1 MKSSSFMMGV
11 ALFCAA
17 LVHLWL
23 GQSEFGPIR
32 ELLQQVSQISDIAT
46 FNRMVD
52 DSFELMALA
61 YVNLPRLVM
70 AILVGGTLGTIGSLF
85 QQLTQNRMMSPLT
98 LGTSSGAWLGLVI
111 LNVVAPMLVAQYSV
125 WFALVG
131 ALLAIGLIV
140 SIVGIKN
147 MSGLPIV
154 LAGMAVNLLLGA
166 FATAIILLNDQYAQ
180 NLFVWGAGDLGQN
193 GWEQVLWLMP
203 KLLPI
208 FAIFLL
214 APRVLTLLSIG
225 TEGAAA
231 RGLNIGTTFFVLMAI
246 GVWLVSVSITS
257 VGVISF
263 IGLIA
268 PNIARHLGFLKA
280 KSELVASC
288 VLGALLLCVNDSLAI
303 FLAQWSLD
311 MIPTGTATA
320 VIGAPALII
329 IARKQMSAQDQLF
342 FSMPKGPKSI
352 SSLAYFLLG
361 TMIVGLLALSTLSQP
376 SSDMGYFVIPD
387 AFEWSI
393 RWPRM
398 LTAIF
403 AGGGLAVAG
412 VILQRLVYNP
422 LASPDILGVS
432 AGAVLALIFSS
443 LFMGYSIHSLSPWIA
458 FLGSAIALCLLLFL
472 GKKHQFAP
480 AILILTGI
488 SLTAVLE
495 ALVQFSLTRVGEGK
509 YTLLAW
515 LAGSTYRVEP
525 ESASIMAIVI
535 TLSISVAL
543 LLSRWVTLI
552 ATGRQFASARGL
564 NINIAY
570 VALLCI
576 VAVLCSVVTT
586 TMGPVAFVGLLAPHI
601 AAMVGARLVRE
612 QIILS
617 FLIGAALMLFADW
630 LGQVV
635 VFPAQLAAGTLV
647 SIIGGSYFIFLL
659 LKSQRG

>member
-1 MKSSSFMMGV
+1 MKTRGLMVGA
-11 ALFCAA
+11 ALFFAA
-17 LVHLWL
+17 LAHLWL
-23 GQSEFGPIR
+23 GQSEFGPIGDLIQ
-32 ELLQQVSQISDIAT
+32 LLSLVSDRAT
-46 FNRMVD
+46 LNAMVD
-52 DSFELMALA
+52 DSFELMALL

-125 WFALVG
+125 WFALIG
-131 ALLAIGLIV
+131 ALLAMGLIV

-203 KLLPI
+203 KLVPI
-208 FAIFLL
+208 LAIFLL

-231 RGLNIGTTFFVLMAI
+231 RGLNIGATFFVLMAV

-280 KSELVASC
+280 KSELIASC
-288 VLGALLLCVNDSLAI
+288 LLGALLLCTTDSLAI
-303 FLAQWSLD
+303 FLAQWSVD

-342 FSMPKGPKSI
+342 FSMPEGPKSI
-352 SSLAYFLLG
+352 SPLAYSLLG
-361 TMIVGLLALSTLSQP
+361 TMIFGLLALSSLSQP

-458 FLGSAIALCLLLFL
+458 FLGSAMALCLLLFL

-480 AILILTGI
+480 SILILTGI

-525 ESASIMAIVI
+525 ESATIMAIVVTVCI
-535 TLSISVAL
+535 GAAV

-564 NINIAY
+564 NISIAY
-570 VALLCI
+570 ASLLCL
-576 VAVLCSVVTT
+576 VAILCSVVTT

-617 FLIGAALMLFADW
+617 FLIGSALMLFADW
-630 LGQVV
+630 AGQVV

-659 LKSQRG
+659 LKSRRR

>member
-1 MKSSSFMMGV
+1 MKSSGFMMGA

-23 GQSEFGPIR
+23 GQSEFGPIS
-32 ELLQQVSQISDIAT
+32 ELLQQVSQISDITT
-46 FNRMVD
+46 FNSMVD

-111 LNVVAPMLVAQYSV
+111 LNVVAPILVAQYSV
-125 WFALVG
+125 WFALIG
-131 ALLAIGLIV
+131 ALLAMGLIV

-208 FAIFLL
+208 FAIFFL

-231 RGLNIGTTFFVLMAI
+231 RGLNIGATFFVLMAV
-246 GVWLVSVSITS
+246 GVWLASVSITS

-268 PNIARHLGFLKA
+268 PNIARHLGILKA

-288 VLGALLLCVNDSLAI
+288 VLGALLLCVTDSLAI

-361 TMIVGLLALSTLSQP
+361 LMIFGLFALSALSQP

-480 AILILTGI
+480 SILILTGI

-525 ESASIMAIVI
+525 ESAVIMTIVI
-535 TLSISVAL
+535 TACIGVAL

-576 VAVLCSVVTT
+576 VAILCSVVTT

-659 LKSQRG
+659 LKSRRS

>member
-1 MKSSSFMMGV
+1 MKSSGFMMGA
-11 ALFCAA
+11 ALLCAV

-23 GQSEFGPIR
+23 GQSEFGPIS
-32 ELLQQVSQISDIAT
+32 ELFQQVSQIGDIAT
-46 FNRMVD
+46 FNSMVD
-52 DSFELMALA
+52 ESFELMALI

-125 WFALVG
+125 WFALIG
-131 ALLAIGLIV
+131 ALLAMGLIV

-208 FAIFLL
+208 FAIFFL

-231 RGLNIGTTFFVLMAI
+231 RGLNIGTTFFVLMVV

-280 KSELVASC
+280 KSELIASC
-288 VLGALLLCVNDSLAI
+288 VLGALLLCVTDSLAI

-361 TMIVGLLALSTLSQP
+361 SMIFGLLALSTLSQP

-443 LFMGYSIHSLSPWIA
+443 LFMGYSIHSLSPWVA
-458 FLGSAIALCLLLFL
+458 FLGSVIALCLLLFF

-480 AILILTGI
+480 SILILTGI

-525 ESASIMAIVI
+525 DSAMIMAIVI
-535 TLSISVAL
+535 TACIGVAL

-564 NINIAY
+564 NINLAY

-576 VAVLCSVVTT
+576 VAILCSVVTT

-659 LKSQRG
+659 LKSRRT

>member
-1 MKSSSFMMGV
+1 MRFSGLMMGAV
-11 ALFCAA
+11 LLLAA
-17 LVHLWL
+17 SVHLWL
-23 GQSEFGPIR
+23 GQSEFGPVD
-32 ELLQQVSQISDIAT
+32 ELFRQISQISDTAS
-46 FNRMVD
+46 FERMVD

-131 ALLAIGLIV
+131 ALLAMGLIV

-225 TEGAAA
+225 SEGAAA
-231 RGLNIGTTFFVLMAI
+231 RGLNIGTTFFVLMTI

-280 KSELVASC
+280 KSELIASC
-288 VLGALLLCVNDSLAI
+288 ALGALLLCVTDSLAI

-329 IARKQMSAQDQLF
+329 IARKQMSAQDQMF

-352 SSLAYFLLG
+352 SSLAYFLLFI
-361 TMIVGLLALSTLSQP
+361 MIFGLLALSTLSQP
-376 SSDMGYFVIPD
+376 ASDMGYFTIPD

-443 LFMGYSIHSLSPWIA
+443 LFMGYSIHSLSPWVA

-480 AILILTGI
+480 SILILTGI

-525 ESASIMAIVI
+525 DAATIMAIVI
-535 TLSISVAL
+535 TVCIGVAL

-576 VAVLCSVVTT
+576 VAILCSMVTT
-586 TMGPVAFVGLLAPHI
+586 TMGPVTFVGLLAPHI

-659 LKSQRG
+659 LKSRNS

>member
-1 MKSSSFMMGV
+1 MRFSGLMMGAV
-11 ALFCAA
+11 LLLAA
-17 LVHLWL
+17 SVHLWL
-23 GQSEFGPIR
+23 GQSEFGPVD
-32 ELLQQVSQISDIAT
+32 ELFRQISQISDTAS
-46 FNRMVD
+46 FERMVD

-125 WFALVG
+125 WFALIG
-131 ALLAIGLIV
+131 ALLAMGLIV

-225 TEGAAA
+225 TEGAVA
-231 RGLNIGTTFFVLMAI
+231 RGLNIGTTFFVLMAL

-280 KSELVASC
+280 KYELIASC
-288 VLGALLLCVNDSLAI
+288 VLGALLLCVTDSLAI

-342 FSMPKGPKSI
+342 FSMPKGPKFI
-352 SSLAYFLLG
+352 SPLAYFLLG
-361 TMIVGLLALSTLSQP
+361 AMISGLLALSALSQP
-376 SSDMGYFVIPD
+376 SSDMSYFIIPD

-443 LFMGYSIHSLSPWIA
+443 LFMGYSIHSLSPWVA

-480 AILILTGI
+480 SILILTGI

-525 ESASIMAIVI
+525 DAAMIMAIVI
-535 TLSISVAL
+535 TVCIGVAL

-576 VAVLCSVVTT
+576 VAILCSMVTT

-612 QIILS
+612 QILLS

-659 LKSQRG
+659 LKSRSA

>member
-1 MKSSSFMMGV
+1 MKTRGLMVGA
-11 ALFCAA
+11 ALFFAA
-17 LVHLWL
+17 LAHLWL
-23 GQSEFGPIR
+23 GQSEFGPIGDLIQ
-32 ELLQQVSQISDIAT
+32 LLSLVSDRAT
-46 FNRMVD
+46 LNAMVD
-52 DSFELMALA
+52 DSFELMALL

-125 WFALVG
+125 WFALIG
-131 ALLAIGLIV
+131 ALLAMGLIV

-208 FAIFLL
+208 FAIFFL

-231 RGLNIGTTFFVLMAI
+231 RGLNIGNTFFVLMVV

-280 KSELVASC
+280 KSELIASC
-288 VLGALLLCVNDSLAI
+288 VLGALLLCVTDSLAI

-320 VIGAPALII
+320 VVGAPALII
-329 IARKQMSAQDQLF
+329 IARKQLSAQDQLF

-352 SSLAYFLLG
+352 SPVAYFLWG
-361 TMIVGLLALSTLSQP
+361 TMILGLLALSTLSQP

-443 LFMGYSIHSLSPWIA
+443 LFMGYSIHSLSPWVA

-480 AILILTGI
+480 SILILTGI

-525 ESASIMAIVI
+525 ESAMIMAIVI
-535 TLSISVAL
+535 TACIGVAL

-576 VAVLCSVVTT
+576 VAILCSVVTT

-601 AAMVGARLVRE
+601 AAMMGARLVRE

-659 LKSQRG
+659 LKSRRT

>member
-23 GQSEFGPIR
+23 GQSEFGPIG

-46 FNRMVD
+46 FNSMVD

-125 WFALVG
+125 WFALIG
-131 ALLAIGLIV
+131 ALLAMGLIV

-208 FAIFLL
+208 FAIFFL

-231 RGLNIGTTFFVLMAI
+231 RGLNIGTTFFVLMVV

-263 IGLIA
+263 IGFIA

-280 KSELVASC
+280 KPELIASC
-288 VLGALLLCVNDSLAI
+288 VLGALLLCVTDSLAI

-342 FSMPKGPKSI
+342 FSMPKGPKFI

-443 LFMGYSIHSLSPWIA
+443 LFMGYSIHSLSPWVA

-480 AILILTGI
+480 SILILTGI

-525 ESASIMAIVI
+525 DSAVIMAIVI
-535 TLSISVAL
+535 TASIGAAL

-570 VALLCI
+570 VVLLCI
-576 VAVLCSVVTT
+576 VAILCSVVTT

-659 LKSQRG
+659 LKSRRT

>member
-1 MKSSSFMMGV
+1 MKSSGLVMGA
-11 ALFCAA
+11 ALFFAS

-23 GQSEFGPIR
+23 GQSEFGPIG
-32 ELLQQVSQISDIAT
+32 ELLQQVSLISDSVT
-46 FNRMVD
+46 FNSMVD
-52 DSFELMALA
+52 DSFELMALI

-125 WFALVG
+125 WFALIG
-131 ALLAIGLIV
+131 ALLAMGLIV

-166 FATAIILLNDQYAQ
+166 FATAIILLNDEYAQ

-193 GWEQVLWLMP
+193 GWEQVIWLMP

-231 RGLNIGTTFFVLMAI
+231 RGLNIGATFFVLMAV

-288 VLGALLLCVNDSLAI
+288 VLGALLLCVTDSFAI
-303 FLAQWSLD
+303 FLGRWSLD

-329 IARKQMSAQDQLF
+329 IVRKQLSAQDQLF
-342 FSMPKGPKSI
+342 FSMPKGPKFI
-352 SSLAYFLLG
+352 SPLAYFLLG
-361 TMIVGLLALSTLSQP
+361 TMIFGLLALSTLSQP

-393 RWPRM
+393 RWPRI

-480 AILILTGI
+480 SILILTGI

-525 ESASIMAIVI
+525 ESAMILAMVI
-535 TLSISVAL
+535 TASIGAAL

-564 NINIAY
+564 NINLAY

-576 VAVLCSVVTT
+576 VAILCSVVTT

-601 AAMVGARLVRE
+601 AAMMGARLVRV

-659 LKSQRG
+659 LKSRRT

>member
-1 MKSSSFMMGV
+1 MKSSGFMMGA
-11 ALFCAA
+11 ALLCAA

-23 GQSEFGPIR
+23 GQSEFGPIG

-46 FNRMVD
+46 FNSMVD

-125 WFALVG
+125 WFALIG
-131 ALLAIGLIV
+131 ALLAMGLIV
-140 SIVGIKN
+140 SIIGIKN

-208 FAIFLL
+208 FAIFFL

-280 KSELVASC
+280 KSELIASC
-288 VLGALLLCVNDSLAI
+288 VLGALLLCVTDSLAI

-352 SSLAYFLLG
+352 SSLVYFLLG
-361 TMIVGLLALSTLSQP
+361 LMIFGLFALSALSQP

-443 LFMGYSIHSLSPWIA
+443 LFMGYSIHLLSPWIA

-480 AILILTGI
+480 SVLILTGI

-525 ESASIMAIVI
+525 ESATIMAVVI
-535 TLSISVAL
+535 TACIGVAL

-576 VAVLCSVVTT
+576 VAILCSVVTT

-659 LKSQRG
+659 LKSRRT

>member
-1 MKSSSFMMGV
+1 MKSSGLVMGAV
-11 ALFCAA
+11 LFFAS

-23 GQSEFGPIR
+23 GQSEFGPIG
-32 ELLQQVSQISDIAT
+32 ELLQQVSLISDSAA
-46 FNRMVD
+46 FNSMVD
-52 DSFELMALA
+52 DSFELMALI

-125 WFALVG
+125 WFALIG
-131 ALLAIGLIV
+131 ALLAMGLIV

-208 FAIFLL
+208 IAIFLL

-231 RGLNIGTTFFVLMAI
+231 RGLNIGATFFVLMAV

-288 VLGALLLCVNDSLAI
+288 VLGALLLCVTDSLAI

-329 IARKQMSAQDQLF
+329 IARKQLSAQDQLF
-342 FSMPKGPKSI
+342 FSMPKGPKFI
-352 SSLAYFLLG
+352 SPLAYFLLS
-361 TMIVGLLALSTLSQP
+361 TMIFGLLALSALSQP

-393 RWPRM
+393 RWPRI

-443 LFMGYSIHSLSPWIA
+443 LFMGYSIHSLSPWVA
-458 FLGSAIALCLLLFL
+458 FLGSAIALCLLLLL

-480 AILILTGI
+480 SILILTGI
-488 SLTAVLE
+488 SLTAMLE

-525 ESASIMAIVI
+525 ESAMILAMVI
-535 TLSISVAL
+535 TASIGAAL

-564 NINIAY
+564 NINLAY

-576 VAVLCSVVTT
+576 VAILCSVVTT

-601 AAMVGARLVRE
+601 AAMMGARLVRE

-659 LKSQRG
+659 LKSRRT

>member
-1 MKSSSFMMGV
+1 MKSSGFMMGA
-11 ALFCAA
+11 ALLCAA

-23 GQSEFGPIR
+23 GQSEFGPIGA
-32 ELLQQVSQISDIAT
+32 LLQQVSQISDIAT
-46 FNRMVD
+46 FNSMVD

-131 ALLAIGLIV
+131 ALFAMGLIV

-208 FAIFLL
+208 LAIFLL

-231 RGLNIGTTFFVLMAI
+231 RGLNIGATFFVLMAI

-280 KSELVASC
+280 KSELIASC
-288 VLGALLLCVNDSLAI
+288 VLGALLLCVTDSLAI

-342 FSMPKGPKSI
+342 FSMPKGPKFI
-352 SSLAYFLLG
+352 SPVAYFLLG
-361 TMIVGLLALSTLSQP
+361 TMIVGLLALSSLSQP

-443 LFMGYSIHSLSPWIA
+443 LFMGYSIHSLSPWVA

-480 AILILTGI
+480 SILILTGI

-525 ESASIMAIVI
+525 ESATIMAVVI
-535 TLSISVAL
+535 TACIGVAL

-576 VAVLCSVVTT
+576 VAILCSVVTT

-659 LKSQRG
+659 LKSRRT

>member
-1 MKSSSFMMGV
+1 
-11 ALFCAA
+11 
-17 LVHLWL
+17 
-23 GQSEFGPIR
+23 
-32 ELLQQVSQISDIAT
+32 
-46 FNRMVD
+46 
-52 DSFELMALA
+52 
-61 YVNLPRLVM
+61 
-70 AILVGGTLGTIGSLF
+70 
-85 QQLTQNRMMSPLT
+85 
-98 LGTSSGAWLGLVI
+98 
-111 LNVVAPMLVAQYSV
+111 
-125 WFALVG
+125 
-131 ALLAIGLIV
+131 
-140 SIVGIKN
+140 
-147 MSGLPIV
+147 
-154 LAGMAVNLLLGA
+154 
-166 FATAIILLNDQYAQ
+166 
-180 NLFVWGAGDLGQN
+180 
-193 GWEQVLWLMP
+193 
-203 KLLPI
+203 
-208 FAIFLL
+208 
-214 APRVLTLLSIG
+214 
-225 TEGAAA
+225 
-231 RGLNIGTTFFVLMAI
+231 
-246 GVWLVSVSITS
+246 
-257 VGVISF
+257 GVISF

-280 KSELVASC
+280 KSELIASC
-288 VLGALLLCVNDSLAI
+288 VLGALLLCVTDSLAI

-320 VIGAPALII
+320 VVGAPALII
-329 IARKQMSAQDQLF
+329 IARKQMSAQDQMF
-342 FSMPKGPKSI
+342 FSMPKGPRSI
-352 SSLAYFLLG
+352 SPLAYFLLG
-361 TMIVGLLALSTLSQP
+361 SMIFGLLALSTLSQP

-393 RWPRM
+393 RWPRI

-443 LFMGYSIHSLSPWIA
+443 LFMGYSIHSLSPWVA
-458 FLGSAIALCLLLFL
+458 FLGSAIALCILLFL

-480 AILILTGI
+480 SILILTGI

-509 YTLLAW
+509 YILLAW

-525 ESASIMAIVI
+525 EAAMIMVIVI
-535 TLSISVAL
+535 TVCIGIAL

-570 VALLCI
+570 VVLLCI
-576 VAVLCSVVTT
+576 VAILCSMVTT

-659 LKSQRG
+659 LKSRTT

>member
-1 MKSSSFMMGV
+1 MKSSGFMMGA
-11 ALFCAA
+11 ALLCAA

-23 GQSEFGPIR
+23 GQSEFGPIG

-46 FNRMVD
+46 FNSMVD

-125 WFALVG
+125 WFALIG
-131 ALLAIGLIV
+131 ALLAMGLIV

-231 RGLNIGTTFFVLMAI
+231 RGLNIGATFFVLMAI

-268 PNIARHLGFLKA
+268 PNIAKHLGFLKA
-280 KSELVASC
+280 KSELIASC
-288 VLGALLLCVNDSLAI
+288 VLGALLLCVTDSLAI

-361 TMIVGLLALSTLSQP
+361 TMIFGLFALSALSQP

-443 LFMGYSIHSLSPWIA
+443 LFMGYSIYSLSPWIA

-480 AILILTGI
+480 SILILTGI

-525 ESASIMAIVI
+525 ESAAIMAVVI
-535 TLSISVAL
+535 TASIGAAL

-576 VAVLCSVVTT
+576 VAILCSVVTT

-659 LKSQRG
+659 LKSRRT

>member
-1 MKSSSFMMGV
+1 MKSSGLVMGA
-11 ALFCAA
+11 ALFFAS

-23 GQSEFGPIR
+23 GQSEFGPIG
-32 ELLQQVSQISDIAT
+32 ELFQQVSQISDIVT
-46 FNRMVD
+46 FNKMVD

-125 WFALVG
+125 WFALIG
-131 ALLAIGLIV
+131 ALLAMGLIV

-208 FAIFLL
+208 IAIFLL

-231 RGLNIGTTFFVLMAI
+231 RGLNIGATFFVLMAV

-288 VLGALLLCVNDSLAI
+288 VLGALLLCVTDSLAI

-329 IARKQMSAQDQLF
+329 IARKQLSAQDQLF
-342 FSMPKGPKSI
+342 FSMPKGTKLI
-352 SSLAYFLLG
+352 SPLAYFLLG
-361 TMIVGLLALSTLSQP
+361 TMLFGLLALSTLSQP

-480 AILILTGI
+480 SILILTGI

-525 ESASIMAIVI
+525 ESAMIMTMVI
-535 TLSISVAL
+535 TASIGAAL

-576 VAVLCSVVTT
+576 VAILCSVVTT

-601 AAMVGARLVRE
+601 AAMMGARLVRE
-612 QIILS
+612 QIFLS
-617 FLIGAALMLFADW
+617 FLIGAVLMLFADW

-659 LKSQRG
+659 LKSRRT

>member
-1 MKSSSFMMGV
+1 MKSSSLMMGV

-23 GQSEFGPIR
+23 GQSEFGPIG
-32 ELLQQVSQISDIAT
+32 ELLQQVSQISNIAT
-46 FNRMVD
+46 FNSMVD
-52 DSFELMALA
+52 ESFELMALA

-111 LNVVAPMLVAQYSV
+111 LNVIAPMLVAQYSV

-131 ALLAIGLIV
+131 ALLAMGLIV

-231 RGLNIGTTFFVLMAI
+231 RGLNIGTTFFVQMAI

-280 KSELVASC
+280 KSELIASC
-288 VLGALLLCVNDSLAI
+288 VLGVLLLCVTDSLAI

-361 TMIVGLLALSTLSQP
+361 SMIFGLLALSALSQP

-480 AILILTGI
+480 SILILTGI

-525 ESASIMAIVI
+525 ESATIMAVVI
-535 TLSISVAL
+535 TACIGVAL

-576 VAVLCSVVTT
+576 VAILCSVVTT

-659 LKSQRG
+659 LKSRRS

>member
-23 GQSEFGPIR
+23 GQSEFGPIG

-46 FNRMVD
+46 FNSMVD

-70 AILVGGTLGTIGSLF
+70 AILVGATLGTIGSLF

-131 ALLAIGLIV
+131 ALLAMGLIV

-231 RGLNIGTTFFVLMAI
+231 RGLNIGATFFVLMAV

-268 PNIARHLGFLKA
+268 PNIARHVGFLKA

-288 VLGALLLCVNDSLAI
+288 VLGALLLCVTDSLAI

-361 TMIVGLLALSTLSQP
+361 LMIFGLFALSALSQP

-432 AGAVLALIFSS
+432 ASAVLALIFSS
-443 LFMGYSIHSLSPWIA
+443 LFMGYSIHSLSPWVA

-480 AILILTGI
+480 SILILTGI

-525 ESASIMAIVI
+525 ESAVIMTIVI
-535 TLSISVAL
+535 TACIGVSL

-576 VAVLCSVVTT
+576 VAILCSVVTT

-659 LKSQRG
+659 LKSRRT

>member
-1 MKSSSFMMGV
+1 MKSSGLMMGSV
-11 ALFCAA
+11 LFIAA
-17 LVHLWL
+17 LIHLWL
-23 GQSEFGPIR
+23 GQSEFGPIG
-32 ELLQQVSQISDIAT
+32 ELFQQVSQISEIVT
-46 FNRMVD
+46 FNKMVD
-52 DSFELMALA
+52 DSFELMALI

-125 WFALVG
+125 WFALIG
-131 ALLAIGLIV
+131 ALLAMGLIV

-280 KSELVASC
+280 KSELIASC
-288 VLGALLLCVNDSLAI
+288 VLGALLLCVTDSLAI

-361 TMIVGLLALSTLSQP
+361 SMIFGLLALSTLSQP
-376 SSDMGYFVIPD
+376 SADMGYFIIPD

-443 LFMGYSIHSLSPWIA
+443 LFMGYSIHSLSPWVA
-458 FLGSAIALCLLLFL
+458 FLGSATALCSLLFL

-480 AILILTGI
+480 SILILTGI

-525 ESASIMAIVI
+525 DAATIMAIVI
-535 TLSISVAL
+535 TVCIGVAL

-552 ATGRQFASARGL
+552 ATGRQFARARGL

-576 VAVLCSVVTT
+576 VAILCSMVTT

-659 LKSQRG
+659 LKSRTA

>member
-1 MKSSSFMMGV
+1 MRSSGFMMGAV
-11 ALFCAA
+11 LLLTA

-23 GQSEFGPIR
+23 GQSEFGPVG
-32 ELLQQVSQISDIAT
+32 ELFQQVSQISDIAT
-46 FNRMVD
+46 FNKMVD
-52 DSFELMALA
+52 DSFELMALV

-85 QQLTQNRMMSPLT
+85 QQLTQNHMMSPLT

-111 LNVVAPMLVAQYSV
+111 LNVAAPMLVAQYSV
-125 WFALVG
+125 WFALIG
-131 ALLAIGLIV
+131 ALLAMGLIV

-231 RGLNIGTTFFVLMAI
+231 RGLNIGTTFFVLMVI

-280 KSELVASC
+280 KSELIASC
-288 VLGALLLCVNDSLAI
+288 VLGALLLCMTDSLAI

-342 FSMPKGPKSI
+342 FSMPKGPKFI
-352 SSLAYFLLG
+352 SPLAYFLLG
-361 TMIVGLLALSTLSQP
+361 AMISGLLALSTLSQP
-376 SSDMGYFVIPD
+376 SSDMSYFIIPD

-443 LFMGYSIHSLSPWIA
+443 LFMGYSIHSLSPWVA

-480 AILILTGI
+480 SILILTGI

-525 ESASIMAIVI
+525 DAAMIMAIVI
-535 TLSISVAL
+535 TVCIGVAL

-576 VAVLCSVVTT
+576 VAILCSMVTT

-612 QIILS
+612 QILLS

-635 VFPAQLAAGTLV
+635 VCPAQLAAGTLV

-659 LKSQRG
+659 LKSRSA

>member
-1 MKSSSFMMGV
+1 
-11 ALFCAA
+11 
-17 LVHLWL
+17 
-23 GQSEFGPIR
+23 
-32 ELLQQVSQISDIAT
+32 
-46 FNRMVD
+46 
-52 DSFELMALA
+52 
-61 YVNLPRLVM
+61 
-70 AILVGGTLGTIGSLF
+70 
-85 QQLTQNRMMSPLT
+85 
-98 LGTSSGAWLGLVI
+98 
-111 LNVVAPMLVAQYSV
+111 
-125 WFALVG
+125 
-131 ALLAIGLIV
+131 
-140 SIVGIKN
+140 
-147 MSGLPIV
+147 
-154 LAGMAVNLLLGA
+154 
-166 FATAIILLNDQYAQ
+166 
-180 NLFVWGAGDLGQN
+180 
-193 GWEQVLWLMP
+193 
-203 KLLPI
+203 
-208 FAIFLL
+208 
-214 APRVLTLLSIG
+214 
-225 TEGAAA
+225 
-231 RGLNIGTTFFVLMAI
+231 AI

-280 KSELVASC
+280 KSELIASC
-288 VLGALLLCVNDSLAI
+288 ALGALLLCVTDSLAL

-329 IARKQMSAQDQLF
+329 IARKQMSAQDQMF

-352 SSLAYFLLG
+352 SSLAYFLLFI
-361 TMIVGLLALSTLSQP
+361 MIFGLLALSTLSQP
-376 SSDMGYFVIPD
+376 ASDLGYFTIPD

-480 AILILTGI
+480 SILILTGI

-525 ESASIMAIVI
+525 DAATIMAIVI
-535 TLSISVAL
+535 TVCIGVAL

-576 VAVLCSVVTT
+576 VATLCSMVTT

-617 FLIGAALMLFADW
+617 FLIGAALMLFSDW

-635 VFPAQLAAGTLV
+635 VFPTQLAAGTLV

-659 LKSQRG
+659 LKSRNS

>member
-1 MKSSSFMMGV
+1 MRFGGLMMGAV
-11 ALFCAA
+11 LLLAA
-17 LVHLWL
+17 SVHLWL
-23 GQSEFGPIR
+23 GQSEFGPVD
-32 ELLQQVSQISDIAT
+32 ELFRQISQISDTAS
-46 FNRMVD
+46 FERMVD

-131 ALLAIGLIV
+131 ALLAMGLIV

-225 TEGAAA
+225 SEGAAA
-231 RGLNIGTTFFVLMAI
+231 RGLNIGTTFFVLMTI

-280 KSELVASC
+280 KSELIASC
-288 VLGALLLCVNDSLAI
+288 ALGALLLCVTDSLAI

-329 IARKQMSAQDQLF
+329 IARKQMSAQDQMF

-352 SSLAYFLLG
+352 SSLAYFLLFI
-361 TMIVGLLALSTLSQP
+361 MIFGLLALSTLSQP
-376 SSDMGYFVIPD
+376 ASDMGYFTIPD

-480 AILILTGI
+480 SILILTGI

-525 ESASIMAIVI
+525 DAATIMAIVI
-535 TLSISVAL
+535 TVCIGVAL

-576 VAVLCSVVTT
+576 VAILCSMVTT

-617 FLIGAALMLFADW
+617 FVIGAALMLFADW

-635 VFPAQLAAGTLV
+635 VFPVQLAAGTLV

-659 LKSQRG
+659 LKSRNS

>member
-1 MKSSSFMMGV
+1 MKSSGLVMGA
-11 ALFCAA
+11 ALFFAS

-23 GQSEFGPIR
+23 GQSEFGPIG
-32 ELLQQVSQISDIAT
+32 ELLQQVSLISDSAT
-46 FNRMVD
+46 FNSMVD
-52 DSFELMALA
+52 DSFELMALI
-61 YVNLPRLVM
+61 YVNLPRLAM

-125 WFALVG
+125 WFALIG
-131 ALLAIGLIV
+131 ALLAMGLIV

-208 FAIFLL
+208 LAIFFL
-214 APRVLTLLSIG
+214 APRILTLLSIG

-231 RGLNIGTTFFVLMAI
+231 RGLNIGMTFFVLMAI

-280 KSELVASC
+280 KSELIVSC
-288 VLGALLLCVNDSLAI
+288 VLGALLLCVTDSLAI

-342 FSMPKGPKSI
+342 FSMPKGPKFI
-352 SSLAYFLLG
+352 SPLAYFLLG
-361 TMIVGLLALSTLSQP
+361 TMIFGLLALSTLSQP

-432 AGAVLALIFSS
+432 AGAVLALILSS

-480 AILILTGI
+480 SILILTGI

-525 ESASIMAIVI
+525 ESAAIMAIVI
-535 TLSISVAL
+535 TVCIGVAL

-552 ATGRQFASARGL
+552 ATGRQFARARGL

-576 VAVLCSVVTT
+576 VAILCSVVTT

-601 AAMVGARLVRE
+601 AAMVGARLIRE

-659 LKSQRG
+659 LKSRRA

>member
-1 MKSSSFMMGV
+1 MKTSGLMVGA
-11 ALFCAA
+11 ALFFAA
-17 LVHLWL
+17 LAHLWL
-23 GQSEFGPIR
+23 GQSEFGPIG
-32 ELLQQVSQISDIAT
+32 ELILLLSQVSDRAT
-46 FNRMVD
+46 LNAMVD
-52 DSFELMALA
+52 DSFELMALL

-70 AILVGGTLGTIGSLF
+70 TILVGGTLGTIGSLF

-125 WFALVG
+125 WFALIG
-131 ALLAIGLIV
+131 ALLAMGLIV

-203 KLLPI
+203 KLVPI

-231 RGLNIGTTFFVLMAI
+231 RGLNIGATFFVLMAV

-268 PNIARHLGFLKA
+268 PNIARHFGFLKA
-280 KSELVASC
+280 KSELIASC
-288 VLGALLLCVNDSLAI
+288 LLGALLLCTTDSLAI
-303 FLAQWSLD
+303 FLAQWSVD

-342 FSMPKGPKSI
+342 FSMPEGPKSI
-352 SSLAYFLLG
+352 SPLAYSLLG
-361 TMIVGLLALSTLSQP
+361 TMIFGLLALSTLSQP

-458 FLGSAIALCLLLFL
+458 FLGSAMALCLLLFL

-480 AILILTGI
+480 SILILTGI

-525 ESASIMAIVI
+525 ESATIMAIVI
-535 TLSISVAL
+535 TVCIGAAV

-564 NINIAY
+564 NISIAY
-570 VALLCI
+570 ASLLCI
-576 VAVLCSVVTT
+576 VAILCSVVTT

-601 AAMVGARLVRE
+601 AAMVGARLVRK

-659 LKSQRG
+659 LKSRRT

>member
-1 MKSSSFMMGV
+1 MRFGGLMMGAV
-11 ALFCAA
+11 LLLAA
-17 LVHLWL
+17 SVHLWL
-23 GQSEFGPIR
+23 GQSEFGPVD
-32 ELLQQVSQISDIAT
+32 ELFRQISQISDTAS
-46 FNRMVD
+46 FERMVD

-131 ALLAIGLIV
+131 ALLAMGLIV

-214 APRVLTLLSIG
+214 APRALTLLSIG

-231 RGLNIGTTFFVLMAI
+231 RGLNIGTTFFGLMAI
-246 GVWLVSVSITS
+246 GVWSVSVSITS

-280 KSELVASC
+280 KSELIASC
-288 VLGALLLCVNDSLAI
+288 ALGALLLCVTDSLAI

-329 IARKQMSAQDQLF
+329 IARKQMSAQDQMF

-352 SSLAYFLLG
+352 SSLAYCLLFI
-361 TMIVGLLALSTLSQP
+361 MIFGLLALSTLSQP
-376 SSDMGYFVIPD
+376 ASDMGYFTIPD

-480 AILILTGI
+480 SILILTGI

-525 ESASIMAIVI
+525 DAATIMAIVI
-535 TLSISVAL
+535 TVCIGVAL

-576 VAVLCSVVTT
+576 VAILCSMVTT

-659 LKSQRG
+659 LKSRNS

>member
-1 MKSSSFMMGV
+1 MKSSGFMMGV
-11 ALFCAA
+11 ALLCAA
-17 LVHLWL
+17 LIHLWL
-23 GQSEFGPIR
+23 GQSEFGPIGG
-32 ELLQQVSQISDIAT
+32 LFQQVSQISDIVT
-46 FNRMVD
+46 FNKMVD
-52 DSFELMALA
+52 DSFELMALI

-131 ALLAIGLIV
+131 ALLAMGLIV

-280 KSELVASC
+280 KSELIASC
-288 VLGALLLCVNDSLAI
+288 VLGALLLCITDSLAI

-329 IARKQMSAQDQLF
+329 IARKQLSAQDQLF
-342 FSMPKGPKSI
+342 FSMPKGPKFI
-352 SSLAYFLLG
+352 SPLSYFLLG
-361 TMIVGLLALSTLSQP
+361 TMIFGLLALSSLSQP
-376 SSDMGYFVIPD
+376 SSDIGYFVIPD

-480 AILILTGI
+480 SILILTGI

-525 ESASIMAIVI
+525 ESATIMAIVI
-535 TLSISVAL
+535 TACIGVAL

-576 VAVLCSVVTT
+576 VAILCSVVTT
-586 TMGPVAFVGLLAPHI
+586 AMGPVAFVGLLAPHI

-659 LKSQRG
+659 LKSRRT

>member
-1 MKSSSFMMGV
+1 MKSSGFMMGA

-23 GQSEFGPIR
+23 GQSEFGPIS
-32 ELLQQVSQISDIAT
+32 ELLQQVSQISDITT
-46 FNRMVD
+46 FNSMVD

-125 WFALVG
+125 WFALIG
-131 ALLAIGLIV
+131 ALLAMGLIV

-208 FAIFLL
+208 FAIFFL

-225 TEGAAA
+225 TEGATA
-231 RGLNIGTTFFVLMAI
+231 RGLNIGTTFFVLMAV

-280 KSELVASC
+280 KSELIASC
-288 VLGALLLCVNDSLAI
+288 VLGALLLCVTDSLAI

-361 TMIVGLLALSTLSQP
+361 LMIFGLFALSALSQP

-443 LFMGYSIHSLSPWIA
+443 LFMGYSIHSLSPWVA

-480 AILILTGI
+480 SILLLTGI

-525 ESASIMAIVI
+525 ESAVIMTIVI
-535 TLSISVAL
+535 TACIGVAL

-576 VAVLCSVVTT
+576 VAILCSVVTT

-659 LKSQRG
+659 LKSRRS

>member
-1 MKSSSFMMGV
+1 MRLGGLMMGAV
-11 ALFCAA
+11 LLLAA
-17 LVHLWL
+17 SVHLWL
-23 GQSEFGPIR
+23 GQSEFGPVD
-32 ELLQQVSQISDIAT
+32 ELFRQISQISDTAS
-46 FNRMVD
+46 FERMVD

-131 ALLAIGLIV
+131 ALLAMGLIV

-225 TEGAAA
+225 SEGAAA
-231 RGLNIGTTFFVLMAI
+231 RGLNIGTTFFVLMTI

-280 KSELVASC
+280 KSELIASC
-288 VLGALLLCVNDSLAI
+288 ALGALLLCVTDSLAL

-329 IARKQMSAQDQLF
+329 IARKQMSAQDQMF

-352 SSLAYFLLG
+352 SSLAYFLLFI
-361 TMIVGLLALSTLSQP
+361 MIFGLLALSTLSQP
-376 SSDMGYFVIPD
+376 ASDMGYFAIPD

-393 RWPRM
+393 RSPRM

-480 AILILTGI
+480 SILILTGI

-525 ESASIMAIVI
+525 DAATIMAIVI
-535 TLSISVAL
+535 TVCIGVAL

-576 VAVLCSVVTT
+576 VAILCSMVTT

-659 LKSQRG
+659 LKSRNS

>member
-1 MKSSSFMMGV
+1 MRFSGLMMGAV
-11 ALFCAA
+11 LLLAA
-17 LVHLWL
+17 SVHLWL
-23 GQSEFGPIR
+23 GQSEFGPIE
-32 ELLQQVSQISDIAT
+32 ELFRQISQISDTAS
-46 FNRMVD
+46 FERMVD

-98 LGTSSGAWLGLVI
+98 LGTSSGAWLGLVV

-131 ALLAIGLIV
+131 ALLAMGLIV

-280 KSELVASC
+280 KSELIASC
-288 VLGALLLCVNDSLAI
+288 ALGALLLCVTDSLAI

-329 IARKQMSAQDQLF
+329 IARKQMSAQDQMF

-352 SSLAYFLLG
+352 SSLAYFLLFS
-361 TMIVGLLALSTLSQP
+361 MIFGLLALSTVSQP
-376 SSDMGYFVIPD
+376 ASDMGYFAIPD

-480 AILILTGI
+480 SILILTGI

-525 ESASIMAIVI
+525 DAATIMAIVI
-535 TLSISVAL
+535 TVCIGVAL

-576 VAVLCSVVTT
+576 VAILCSMVTT

-617 FLIGAALMLFADW
+617 FLIGAALMLFSDW

-659 LKSQRG
+659 LKSRNS

>member
-1 MKSSSFMMGV
+1 MKISGLMVGA
-11 ALFCAA
+11 ALFFAA
-17 LVHLWL
+17 LAHLWL
-23 GQSEFGPIR
+23 GQSEFGPIG
-32 ELLQQVSQISDIAT
+32 ELILLLSQVSDRAT
-46 FNRMVD
+46 LNAMVD
-52 DSFELMALA
+52 DSFELMALF

-125 WFALVG
+125 WFALIG
-131 ALLAIGLIV
+131 ALLAMGLIV

-203 KLLPI
+203 KLVPI
-208 FAIFLL
+208 LAIFLL

-231 RGLNIGTTFFVLMAI
+231 RGLNIGATFFVLMAV

-280 KSELVASC
+280 KSELIASC
-288 VLGALLLCVNDSLAI
+288 LLGALLLCTTDSLAI
-303 FLAQWSLD
+303 FLAQWSVD

-342 FSMPKGPKSI
+342 FSMPEGPKSI
-352 SSLAYFLLG
+352 SPLAYSLLG
-361 TMIVGLLALSTLSQP
+361 TMIFGLLVLSSLSQP

-458 FLGSAIALCLLLFL
+458 FLGSAMALCLLLFL

-480 AILILTGI
+480 SILILTGI

-525 ESASIMAIVI
+525 ESATIMAIVVTVCI
-535 TLSISVAL
+535 GAAV

-564 NINIAY
+564 NISIAY
-570 VALLCI
+570 ASLLCL
-576 VAVLCSVVTT
+576 VAILCSVVTT
-586 TMGPVAFVGLLAPHI
+586 TIGPVAFVGLLAPHI

-617 FLIGAALMLFADW
+617 FLIGSALMLFADW
-630 LGQVV
+630 AGQVV

-659 LKSQRG
+659 LKSRRR

>member
-1 MKSSSFMMGV
+1 MKSSGFMMGA
-11 ALFCAA
+11 ALLCAA

-23 GQSEFGPIR
+23 GQSEFGPIS

-46 FNRMVD
+46 FNSMVD

-131 ALLAIGLIV
+131 ALFAMGLIV

-208 FAIFLL
+208 LAIFLL

-231 RGLNIGTTFFVLMAI
+231 RGLNIGATFFVLMAI

-280 KSELVASC
+280 KSELIASC
-288 VLGALLLCVNDSLAI
+288 VLGALLLCVTDSLAI

-342 FSMPKGPKSI
+342 FSMPKGPKFI
-352 SSLAYFLLG
+352 SPVAYFLLG
-361 TMIVGLLALSTLSQP
+361 TMIFGLLALSSLSQP

-443 LFMGYSIHSLSPWIA
+443 LFMGYSIHSLSPWVA

-480 AILILTGI
+480 SILILTGI

-525 ESASIMAIVI
+525 ESATIMAVVI
-535 TLSISVAL
+535 TACIGVAL

-576 VAVLCSVVTT
+576 VAILCSVVTT

-659 LKSQRG
+659 LKSRRT

>member
-1 MKSSSFMMGV
+1 MKISGLMVGA
-11 ALFCAA
+11 ALFFAA
-17 LVHLWL
+17 LAHLWL
-23 GQSEFGPIR
+23 GQSEFGPIG
-32 ELLQQVSQISDIAT
+32 ELILLLSQVSDRAT
-46 FNRMVD
+46 LNAMVD
-52 DSFELMALA
+52 DSFELMALL

-70 AILVGGTLGTIGSLF
+70 TILVGGTLGTIGSLF

-125 WFALVG
+125 WFALIG
-131 ALLAIGLIV
+131 ALLAMGLIV

-203 KLLPI
+203 KLVPI

-231 RGLNIGTTFFVLMAI
+231 RGLNIGATFFVLMAV

-268 PNIARHLGFLKA
+268 PNITRHLGFLKA
-280 KSELVASC
+280 KSELIASC
-288 VLGALLLCVNDSLAI
+288 LLGALLLCTTDSLAI
-303 FLAQWSLD
+303 FLAQWSVD

-342 FSMPKGPKSI
+342 FSMPEGPKSI
-352 SSLAYFLLG
+352 SPLAYSLLG
-361 TMIVGLLALSTLSQP
+361 TMIFGLLALSTLSQP

-458 FLGSAIALCLLLFL
+458 FLGSAMSLCLLLFL

-480 AILILTGI
+480 SILILTGI

-525 ESASIMAIVI
+525 ESATIMAIVI
-535 TLSISVAL
+535 TVCIGAAV

-564 NINIAY
+564 NISIAY
-570 VALLCI
+570 ASLLCI
-576 VAVLCSVVTT
+576 VAILCSVVTT

-601 AAMVGARLVRE
+601 AAMVGARLVRK

-659 LKSQRG
+659 LKSRRT

>member
-1 MKSSSFMMGV
+1 MKSSGFMMGA
-11 ALFCAA
+11 ALLCAA
-17 LVHLWL
+17 LIHLWL
-23 GQSEFGPIR
+23 GQSEFGPIG
-32 ELLQQVSQISDIAT
+32 ELLQQASQIRDIAT
-46 FNRMVD
+46 FNVMVD
-52 DSFELMALA
+52 DSFELMALT

-131 ALLAIGLIV
+131 ALLAMGLIV

-154 LAGMAVNLLLGA
+154 LAGMAINLLLGA

-193 GWEQVLWLMP
+193 GWEQIIWLMP

-214 APRVLTLLSIG
+214 APRILTLLSIG

-231 RGLNIGTTFFVLMAI
+231 RGLNIGATFFVLMAV
-246 GVWLVSVSITS
+246 GVWLASVSITS

-288 VLGALLLCVNDSLAI
+288 VLGALLLCVTDSLAI

-361 TMIVGLLALSTLSQP
+361 SMILGLLALSTLSQP

-387 AFEWSI
+387 VFEWSI

-443 LFMGYSIHSLSPWIA
+443 LFMGYSIHSLSPWVA

-480 AILILTGI
+480 SILILTGI

-525 ESASIMAIVI
+525 ESATIMAVVI
-535 TLSISVAL
+535 TACIGVAL

-576 VAVLCSVVTT
+576 VAILCSVVTT

-612 QIILS
+612 QIILA

-659 LKSQRG
+659 LKSRRA

>member
-1 MKSSSFMMGV
+1 MKSSGFMMGA
-11 ALFCAA
+11 ALLCAA

-23 GQSEFGPIR
+23 GQSEFGPIGA
-32 ELLQQVSQISDIAT
+32 LLQQVSQISDIAT
-46 FNRMVD
+46 FNSMVD

-131 ALLAIGLIV
+131 ALFAMGLIV

-231 RGLNIGTTFFVLMAI
+231 RGLNIGTTFFVLTAV

-280 KSELVASC
+280 KSELIASC
-288 VLGALLLCVNDSLAI
+288 VLGALLLCVTDSLAI

-361 TMIVGLLALSTLSQP
+361 TMIFGLLALSSLSQP

-443 LFMGYSIHSLSPWIA
+443 LFMGYSIHSLSPWVA

-480 AILILTGI
+480 SILILTGI

-525 ESASIMAIVI
+525 ESATIMAVVI
-535 TLSISVAL
+535 TACIGVAL

-576 VAVLCSVVTT
+576 VAILCSVVTT

-659 LKSQRG
+659 LKSRRT

>member
-1 MKSSSFMMGV
+1 MKSSGFMMGA
-11 ALFCAA
+11 ALLCAA

-23 GQSEFGPIR
+23 GQSEFGPIG

-46 FNRMVD
+46 FNSMVD

-131 ALLAIGLIV
+131 ALLAMGLIV

-231 RGLNIGTTFFVLMAI
+231 RGLNIGATFFVLMAI

-280 KSELVASC
+280 KSELIASC
-288 VLGALLLCVNDSLAI
+288 VLGALLLCVTDSLAI

-342 FSMPKGPKSI
+342 FSMPKGSKFI
-352 SSLAYFLLG
+352 SPLAYFLLS
-361 TMIVGLLALSTLSQP
+361 TMILGLLALSTLSQP
-376 SSDMGYFVIPD
+376 SSDIGYFVIPD

-443 LFMGYSIHSLSPWIA
+443 LFMGYSIHSLSPWVA

-480 AILILTGI
+480 SILILTGI

-525 ESASIMAIVI
+525 ESAVIMTIVI
-535 TLSISVAL
+535 TVSIGVAL

-576 VAVLCSVVTT
+576 VAILCSVVTT

-601 AAMVGARLVRE
+601 AAMVGARLVKE

-659 LKSQRG
+659 LKSRRT

>member
-1 MKSSSFMMGV
+1 MKSSGLMMGAV
-11 ALFCAA
+11 LFFAA
-17 LVHLWL
+17 LIHLWL
-23 GQSEFGPIR
+23 GQSEFGPIG
-32 ELLQQVSQISDIAT
+32 ELFQQVSQISDIVT
-46 FNRMVD
+46 FNKMVD
-52 DSFELMALA
+52 DSFELMALI

-125 WFALVG
+125 WFALIG
-131 ALLAIGLIV
+131 ALLAMGLIV

-280 KSELVASC
+280 KSELIVSC
-288 VLGALLLCVNDSLAI
+288 VLGALLLCVTDSLAI

-352 SSLAYFLLG
+352 SPLAYFLLG
-361 TMIVGLLALSTLSQP
+361 AMIFGLLALSTLSQP
-376 SSDMGYFVIPD
+376 SSDMGYFVVPD
-387 AFEWSI
+387 AFAWSI

-480 AILILTGI
+480 SILILTGI

-535 TLSISVAL
+535 TACIGVAL

-612 QIILS
+612 QIVLS

-647 SIIGGSYFIFLL
+647 SIIGGSYFILLL
-659 LKSQRG
+659 LKSRRT

>member
-1 MKSSSFMMGV
+1 MKSSGLVMGA
-11 ALFCAA
+11 ALFFAS

-23 GQSEFGPIR
+23 GQSEFGPIG
-32 ELLQQVSQISDIAT
+32 ELLQQVSLISDSAR
-46 FNRMVD
+46 FNSMVD

-125 WFALVG
+125 WFALIG
-131 ALLAIGLIV
+131 ALLAMGLIV

-147 MSGLPIV
+147 MNGLPIV

-193 GWEQVLWLMP
+193 GWEQVIWLMP

-208 FAIFLL
+208 FAIILL

-231 RGLNIGTTFFVLMAI
+231 RGLNIGATFFVLMAI

-288 VLGALLLCVNDSLAI
+288 VLGALLLCVTDSLAI

-329 IARKQMSAQDQLF
+329 IARKQLSAQDQLF
-342 FSMPKGPKSI
+342 FSMPKGPKFI
-352 SSLAYFLLG
+352 SPLAYFLLG
-361 TMIVGLLALSTLSQP
+361 TVLFGLLALSTLSQP

-443 LFMGYSIHSLSPWIA
+443 LFMGYSIHSLSPWVA
-458 FLGSAIALCLLLFL
+458 FLGSAIALCLLLLL

-480 AILILTGI
+480 SILILTGI
-488 SLTAVLE
+488 SLTAMLE

-525 ESASIMAIVI
+525 ESAMILAMVI
-535 TLSISVAL
+535 TASIGAAL

-564 NINIAY
+564 NINLAY

-576 VAVLCSVVTT
+576 VAILCSVVTT

-601 AAMVGARLVRE
+601 AAMMGARLVRE

-659 LKSQRG
+659 LKSRRT

>member
-1 MKSSSFMMGV
+1 MKSSGFMMGA
-11 ALFCAA
+11 ALLCAA

-23 GQSEFGPIR
+23 GQSEFGPIG

-46 FNRMVD
+46 FNSMVD

-70 AILVGGTLGTIGSLF
+70 AILVGATLGTIGSLF

-131 ALLAIGLIV
+131 ALLAMGLIV

-208 FAIFLL
+208 FAIFFL

-280 KSELVASC
+280 KSELIASC
-288 VLGALLLCVNDSLAI
+288 VLGALLLCVTDSLAI

-361 TMIVGLLALSTLSQP
+361 LMIFGLFALSALSQP

-480 AILILTGI
+480 SILILIGI

-525 ESASIMAIVI
+525 ESATIMAVVI
-535 TLSISVAL
+535 TACIGVAL

-576 VAVLCSVVTT
+576 VAILCSVVTT

-659 LKSQRG
+659 LKSRRT